1 MDYGGAETHGACRRV
16 CDGMPI
22 PSDPAWR
29 LIKDE
34 HGCPRWSSEGTTATC
49 CGSKPLPGGARAFSC
64 YGDHGERPQALDARL
79 SATSISESVRDCET
93 DADCCVVYD
102 ACRAQGLVVGM
113 AGQDTVRQLLDDAP
127 DDKCLACIAP
137 RVQVACVAGVCVG
150 AIESLDAGIVAG
162 LEQDHCGTI
171 GIPSTQAW
179 QQTPLGCSMS
189 QP

>member
-1 MDYGGAETHGACRRV
+1 VRPKPRDATAVGDDQGAAASVVCCPPSPQPNCCMDYGGAQTHGACRRV

-64 YGDHGERPQALDARL
+64 YGDHGEPPQALDARL

-113 AGQDTVRQLLDDAP
+113 GHVH
-127 DDKCLACIAP
+127 
-137 RVQVACVAGVCVG
+137 
-150 AIESLDAGIVAG
+150 SLMVSSTSSPYGI
-162 LEQDHCGTI
+162 DR
-171 GIPSTQAW
+171 
-179 QQTPLGCSMS
+179 
-189 QP
+189 